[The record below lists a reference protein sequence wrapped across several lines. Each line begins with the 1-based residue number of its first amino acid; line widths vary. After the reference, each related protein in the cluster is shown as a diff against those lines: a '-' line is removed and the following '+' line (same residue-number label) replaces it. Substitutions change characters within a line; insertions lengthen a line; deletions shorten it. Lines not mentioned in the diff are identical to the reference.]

1 MTTTDVTGEDAG
13 EDTGEDTGILPETLA
28 GICTMVTGEPAVFGV
43 VVETIAD
50 CMLKVSV
57 AKSTAT
63 AAHKVI
69 VLETPMLMNY
79 TVHRSRVLATFK
91 MPYESILR

>member
-1 MTTTDVTGEDAG
+1 MTTTDVTGA
-13 EDTGEDTGILPETLA
+13 DTGEDTGILPETLA

-57 AKSTAT
+57 ANSTTT

-69 VLETPMLMNY
+69 VLETPVSMNY
-79 TVHRSRVLATFK
+79 TVHRSRVLATFR
-91 MPYESILR
+91 MPYENILR